1 MGGTRRA
8 LRWRGLAPVVVVGAV
23 VAGVLVPATSSSG
36 RAGGPDS
43 GRVGR
48 WSALEPYPV
57 VPVSAAML
65 PDGRIVAWDQADAAN
80 TFGAVD
86 KSGPAMILDPVSGT
100 VTRSANVAPR
110 STFCSLIA
118 TLPDGRVT
126 LIGGGS
132 GMNERAVQVFDPA
145 TSSFSLASSELTAP
159 RWYPGGTVDARGNI
173 VAIGGAGG
181 DGGDVID
188 GRTLAT
194 RRLAIPYGSNWY
206 PNVFRMPDGRFFVE
220 DVTEVGRRRLG
231 RYVLDA
237 RGAGGL
243 AEVGDRSLLEPRRR
257 NSRAA
262 VGPMQHL
269 LFGGGRERS
278 SYVVDLS
285 SGTPQFRRSGDM
297 AYPRTVGTGVT
308 MADGSVLAV
317 GGNSSGNLLVDLQ
330 ASVLEPERWD
340 PASGQWSVMAPM
352 GRARQYHS
360 VSMLLPDGRVWVAG
374 GSWKEGYQERNGQ
387 YFSPPYLF
395 RTDGSGR
402 PAPRPQVRWAPTA
415 MGWGE
420 TVTVV
425 TPQARRIARVHLVRM
440 GGTTHQFTF
449 DEAFVPLA
457 ATAVSDTEVR
467 FTVPRNGNLAPVG
480 RYMVFLVDADGVPS
494 VAPIVELRDAPVG
507 QRPVQQG
514 TADLTGA
521 VATQSSTSWAGA
533 AARALDGNTSG
544 VWASNTI
551 THTAYERQPWWGLD
565 LGGRRDVAA
574 VTVHQRTDACC
585 IRRLDGAV
593 LLVSD
598 RPFTGRTL
606 AELRREQGV
615 DVIPLGD
622 RPGAS
627 VRVEVGR
634 SARFLRVQLPGEG
647 YLSLAEVQVHTG

>member
-1 MGGTRRA
+1 M
-8 LRWRGLAPVVVVGAV
+8 LPVVVVGAV
-23 VAGVLVPATSSSG
+23 AAGVMVPATSSSG
-36 RAGGPDS
+36 RDVGADPGV
-43 GRVGR
+43 VGR
-48 WSALEPYPV
+48 WSALESYPV

-80 TFGAVD
+80 KFGAVD
-86 KSGPAMILDPVSGT
+86 KSGPAMILDPVSGAIR
-100 VTRSANVAPR
+100 RSANVAPR

-132 GMNERAVQVFDPA
+132 GMNERAIQVFDPA
-145 TSSFSLASSELTAP
+145 TASFSLASSELTAP
-159 RWYPGGTVDARGNI
+159 RWYPGGTVDARGNV

-297 AYPRTVGTGVT
+297 AFPRTVGTGVT

-317 GGNSSGNLLVDLQ
+317 GGNSSGNLLVDLD
-330 ASVLEPERWD
+330 ATVLEPERWD
-340 PASGQWSVMAPM
+340 PATGQWTVMAPM
-352 GRARQYHS
+352 SRARQYHS

-402 PAPRPQVRWAPTA
+402 PADRPQVRWAPTA

-420 TVTVV
+420 TVSVL

-467 FTVPRNGNLAPVG
+467 FRVPRNGNLAPVG
-480 RYMVFLVDADGVPS
+480 RYMVFLVDVDGVPS
-494 VAPIVELRDAPVG
+494 VAPIVEVRDAPVG
-507 QRPVQQG
+507 QQPLRDSHV
-514 TADLTGA
+514 DLTRA
-521 VATQSSTSWAGA
+521 VATQSSTDWAGVPE
-533 AARALDGNTSG
+533 RALDGNASG
-544 VWASNTI
+544 VWATNTI
-551 THTAYERQPWWGLD
+551 THTAWESQPWWSVD
-565 LGGRRDVAA
+565 LGGQRDVAA
-574 VTVHQRTDACC
+574 VTVHQRTDECC
-585 IRRLDGAV
+585 RRRLDGAV
-593 LLVSD
+593 LLVST
-598 RPFTGRTL
+598 RPFEGRTL
-606 AELRREQGV
+606 DELRQDRAVQ
-615 DVIPLGD
+615 VIPLGE

-634 SARFLRVQLPGEG
+634 AARYLRVQLPGSG
-647 YLSLAEVQVHTG
+647 ILSLAEVEVHAR